1 MYRYPLHKLSTF
13 DLATAKQ
20 LQKQISL
27 WALLEWGRD
36 GLLVWLGKKMHLR
49 KELNENQP
57 PLALACHTHR
67 CYCANRNRG
76 SKAAVKSNFVKW
88 KYITSREVLLKRRKA
103 GSTPRPWAQKILK
116 PQLTCFTLTGKK
128 ATLQITQ
135 LLPTVKISSMLKT
148 VALQSAYCPLAFIW
162 QDLIRTGRSIWKKRW
177 RRHRPLTDPY
187 FNDSMQLFSCQNCGF
202 FFLSKPHTIS

>member
-1 MYRYPLHKLSTF
+1 MRTSHHSPWPVTHTGVTVQTGTVAAKRLWNLTLS
-13 DLATAKQ
+13 
-20 LQKQISL
+20 S
-27 WALLEWGRD
+27 E
-36 GLLVWLGKKMHLR
+36 
-49 KELNENQP
+49 
-57 PLALACHTHR
+57 
-67 CYCANRNRG
+67 
-76 SKAAVKSNFVKW
+76 

-135 LLPTVKISSMLKT
+135 LLPTVKISSTLKT

-177 RRHRPLTDPY
+177 RRHQPLTHPY
-187 FNDSMQLFSCQNCGF
+187 FNESMQLFSCQNCGF

>member
-1 MYRYPLHKLSTF
+1 MSRSSYKSLIVLNSDLLELHFKSQQHKEKSLAIFTNTYIYIFFFKRHFVKSKMYRYPLHKLSTF

-88 KYITSREVLLKRRKA
+88 KIHHFKRGATQEKKGRQY
-103 GSTPRPWAQKILK
+103 STAL
-116 PQLTCFTLTGKK
+116 
-128 ATLQITQ
+128 
-135 LLPTVKISSMLKT
+135 SSKDLET
-148 VALQSAYCPLAFIW
+148 SAYVLHFNW
-162 QDLIRTGRSIWKKRW
+162 QKSHAPDHAVT
-177 RRHRPLTDPY
+177 PY
-187 FNDSMQLFSCQNCGF
+187 C
-202 FFLSKPHTIS
+202 